1 MSDSEINTNVEN
13 NLEETLAFEESQT
26 IEFALEEMDAPS
38 SSEFIAVS
46 DDAPLVGAGNIE
58 VVESALSSESVIA
71 DELADKTPAFRELAL
86 PKLPELKRENRAWL
100 QIQSPNRLFFYW
112 SIKNNPFQNLN
123 KAIGKGAA
131 NYTFVLK
138 LIDVDLEAEELH
150 PIEAEGSW
158 WFSVAAGRDYK
169 AEIGFYAP
177 NRPFV
182 RVLYSDTVQ
191 TPRKSPSPRSASDA
205 EWRIPAQKFAE
216 VLDVSGF
223 KQDAFDV
230 ALAGDNVVEADNA
243 SQRAFSKMTG
253 DHSLDLAGIDA
264 EELRY
269 AMLALASGATLEQLR
284 HRISERLFLLLDGV
298 IDNIGREQALAALRS
313 EFDINDD
320 ELVAEEEEFGPAVF
334 GASLVNFPKN
344 TRLRTKPRGFDR
356 LSKFESASSHS
367 VLN

>member
-1 MSDSEINTNVEN
+1 MSDNKIGRQQEADS
-13 NLEETLAFEESQT
+13 
-26 IEFALEEMDAPS
+26 IEFELAETELPGS
-38 SSEFIAVS
+38 GEFIIK
-46 DDAPLVGAGNIE
+46 DDAETSTAFYPVPR
-58 VVESALSSESVIA
+58 SEELI
-71 DELADKTPAFRELAL
+71 DELADRSPAFRELAL
-86 PKLPELKRENRAWL
+86 PKLPELKREDRAWL
-100 QIQSPNRLFFYW
+100 QIQSPNRLYFYW
-112 SIKNNPFQNLN
+112 SIKSNPFQRLR
-123 KAIGKGAA
+123 KAFGGNADG
-131 NYTFVLK
+131 YSFVLK
-138 LIDVDLEAEELH
+138 LVDVDRDTEEFY
-150 PIEAEGSW
+150 PAEAEGNW
-158 WFSVAAGRDYK
+158 WFNVAAGRDYR

-191 TPRKSPSPRSASDA
+191 TPRKSPSPRTADQA

-230 ALAGDNVVEADNA
+230 AMAGDNLVEADNA
-243 SQRAFSKMTG
+243 SHRAFNKMTG
-253 DHSLDLAGIDA
+253 DHSLDLAGIEA

-284 HRISERLFLLLDGV
+284 HRVSERLFILLERIVGN
-298 IDNIGREQALAALRS
+298 IDRSDALAALRS
-313 EFDINDD
+313 EFEINDE

-356 LSKFESASSHS
+356 LSKFETAGSHS
-367 VLN
+367 HLGK